1 MDMKSACKNYDLVTL
16 RYLAKDVKVVSF
28 DFFDT
33 LFIRP
38 IDDPEDA
45 FDFIGIKYNIPDFRA
60 LRKKAQIEAF
70 RQMIKAGRK
79 EIKLRDIYNNFK
91 ELGHLRHEIERAEFN
106 LELELVEPNPIMLS
120 FFNEMIAAG
129 KIVVITSDMYFGA
142 DFFESALKKFN
153 LNSVPLFISAD
164 QNATKRDTG
173 EIFDKITENLN
184 IQAGEILH
192 IGDNQTADVLRP
204 SEKGIL
210 TWHYNPTHL
219 QNKSKKQCLATSI
232 INGLFRSH
240 NTKMIQENTFSELG
254 YKFQAPATLGFLNWI
269 ELECQADEVTNLLF
283 VSRDGYS
290 LEKLANSFF
299 KDRLPTFSYFMG
311 SRTSFNLALMNHEN
325 FFENIPFLMSG
336 SDGLSPGELLERIG
350 VEPPEFAVMES
361 IGISSSTII
370 EPSNYELVNKF
381 LIAYRHE
388 ILKVCQQNRQGLFMY
403 LRQLGIKP
411 GDKIGLVD
419 VGWSGTTQESFEKTI
434 KTFMDVE
441 VVGYYFCL
449 ANTPEKTRR
458 ESMFNMKAL
467 VSNES
472 VGHRTVDLIYK
483 NRVAVELFFSAPHET
498 VIGYKSIKNAVY
510 PVLDVGRAKSR
521 NHNEIVSLLNLGLDA
536 FIADFIPFVKRLDL
550 NLSPLQLSQPLI
562 DLVSN
567 DEWLKNPLFNEVENF
582 DSWGSSRNQNF
593 KFADYFKQH

>member
-1 MDMKSACKNYDLVTL
+1 MMISCNNYDLVTL

-38 IDDPEDA
+38 IDDPEDV
-45 FDFIGIKYNIPDFRA
+45 FDFIGMKYNISGFRA
-60 LRKKAQIEAF
+60 LRKKAQTEAF
-70 RQMIKAGRK
+70 RHMIKAGRK
-79 EIKLRDIYNNFK
+79 EIKLRDIYNNFV
-91 ELGHLRHEIERAEFN
+91 ELGHLRHDIEKTEYN

-129 KIVVITSDMYFGA
+129 KTVVITSDMYFGES
-142 DFFESALKKFN
+142 FFESALNKYNVK
-153 LNSVPLFISAD
+153 LVPLFISAD

-173 EIFDKITENLN
+173 EIFDKITESLN
-184 IQAGEILH
+184 VRAGEILH
-192 IGDNQTADVLRP
+192 IGDNHMADVLRP
-204 SEKGIL
+204 SEKGVL
-210 TWHYNPTHL
+210 TWHYNPYHL
-219 QNKSKKQCLATSI
+219 QNKNKNQCLASSI
-232 INGLFRSH
+232 IKGLFRSH
-240 NTKMIQENTFSELG
+240 NARSIQEKTFSELG
-254 YKFQAPATLGFLNWI
+254 YKYQAPATLGFLNWI
-269 ELECQADEVTNLLF
+269 ELECQTDGITKLLF

-290 LEKLANSFF
+290 LENLAKLFF
-299 KDRLPTFSYFMG
+299 QDRLPSFSYFMG
-311 SRTSFNLALMNHEN
+311 SRTAFNLALMNQGN
-325 FFENIPFLMSG
+325 FLENIPFLMSG

-350 VEPPEFAVMES
+350 VEPPENDVMES
-361 IGISSSTII
+361 LGISTNTII
-370 EPSNYELVNKF
+370 DPSNYELVNKF
-381 LIAYRHE
+381 LVAYQNE
-388 ILKVCQQNRQGLFMY
+388 ILKVCQKNRQGLFMY

-434 KTFMDVE
+434 KTFMDVD

-449 ANTPEKTRR
+449 ANTHEKARR
-458 ESMFNMKAL
+458 ERMFNMKAL
-467 VSNES
+467 INNES
-472 VGHRTVDLIYK
+472 VGHCVVDSIYK
-483 NRVAVELFFSAPHET
+483 NRIAVELFFSAPHET
-498 VIGYKSIKNAVY
+498 VIGYKPTKNCVH
-510 PVLDVGRAKSR
+510 PVLDVGRAKSK
-521 NHNEIVSLLNLGLDA
+521 NHNEIISLLNTGLDA
-536 FIADFIPFVKRLDL
+536 FITDFIPFVEKLEL